1 MRKIVL
7 SGVAALG
14 FLAIGMTVIGQPAPF
29 RQADADGSGADVRVT
44 RHTMVAMIDTNHGAK
59 PLLVA
64 DARTAGLARSLL
76 VA

>member
-14 FLAIGMTVIGQPAPF
+14 FLAIGLTVFGHAGST
-29 RQADADGSGADVRVT
+29 RLADADGSGADVSVT
-44 RHTMVAMIDTNHGAK
+44 RRNLVAMIDTNRNTR

-64 DARTAGLARSLL
+64 VMLYPPSDSGTG
-76 VA
+76 

>member
-14 FLAIGMTVIGQPAPF
+14 FLAIGLTVFGHTGSA
-29 RQADADGSGADVRVT
+29 RLADADGSGADVRVT
-44 RHTMVAMIDTNHGAK
+44 RHNLVAMVEANRTDR

-64 DARTAGLARSLL
+64 VVYPPSDSGTG
-76 VA
+76 